1 MKLSNLF
8 YVGAL
13 SALALTSCKS
23 NDDNSEWLG
32 SDGVNFTSYI
42 EGLTSRA
49 SGSAWDDGDRVGIFM
64 TAGADEFANRE
75 YTASAAGNLTPAGQ
89 ALKWPEEGS
98 ASFMAYYPYT
108 ASLSGKTCTVN
119 VTDQAD
125 PKKID
130 LLYSNNAA
138 DIANGET
145 VNLAFKHQLSQIVIN
160 VEKDATIESTNG
172 LAIAISGMDTQ
183 ASFDLNDGTLTPGGN
198 KGNIAM
204 NVNAE
209 GTQAEAIVIPAA
221 DLSGAKMTFTL
232 QGMSFDYDVTG
243 TYEAGTKYT
252 YKATLSVL
260 NGQPTVTMGT
270 ATIEDWKDQAGGDI
284 NVDFEEGEAP
294 SGEEFVALNAP
305 FADGQDGFII
315 DDVELGGASYV
326 WKHDAEY
333 HYMKASAYVSGTNHA
348 TESWLISP
356 AIDLTKAT
364 TATLSFMHVI
374 NFDKQGEKEQ
384 NQTLWVADASTT
396 DASGA
401 WEQVTITTYPN
412 GMSWDESSSGD
423 IDLSKYAG
431 KNIKIAFKYIS
442 TSAAAATWEVWNVK
456 VIGNPGGGSGTVDPE
471 PEPTP
476 GEETVIFEET
486 CGKENVGST
495 KYKIN
500 DYTGWDNYGTLT
512 FTDEFAGQ
520 YQNADVRATSTLDNN
535 IWLAAYTSS
544 TEKPSGVKISGFDVT
559 NYTSLTLI
567 YDIATNTAPGDQ
579 SDIKVRTDKG
589 NVTIESKAF
598 EGTNKYQT
606 VTVGLP
612 DGITYIEFVSDADN
626 TEGYRL
632 DNIKLTGI
640 AK

>member
-108 ASLSGKTCTVN
+108 ASLSGKTYTVN

-294 SGEEFVALNAP
+294 SGEEFVALNES
-305 FADGQDGFII
+305 FATGQGAFTIEDK
-315 DDVELGGASYV
+315 ELGELDYV
-326 WKHDAEY
+326 WTFDSQY
-333 HYMKASAYVSGTNHA
+333 GMKASAYNGKQVA
-348 TESWLISP
+348 AESWLISP
-356 AIDLTKAT
+356 EIDLTKAT
-364 TATLSFMHVI
+364 TVNFSFDHAI
-374 NFDKQGEKEQ
+374 
-384 NQTLWVADASTT
+384 NQTKGVEPTVNHIVAVSKDNGNSWTPL
-396 DASGA
+396 SGF
-401 WEQVTITTYPN
+401 TYPAGTN
-412 GMSWDESSSGD
+412 WTFVSSGN
-423 IDLSKYAG
+423 IDLSAYAG
-431 KNIKIAFKYIS
+431 QKIKIAFQYKS
-442 TSAAAATWEVWNVK
+442 TDTSAATWEIKNVK
-456 VIGNPGGGSGTVDPE
+456 VVGNPGGGSGTVDPDPE

-476 GEETVIFEET
+476 GE
-486 CGKENVGST
+486 G
-495 KYKIN
+495 
-500 DYTGWDNYGTLT
+500 
-512 FTDEFAGQ
+512 
-520 YQNADVRATSTLDNN
+520 
-535 IWLAAYTSS
+535 AYTSNITLPTNPDTEPDENKATGPTIKIDGIEYSSLKLGTSKVVGSWTSNPIPANATSLSFYAIAWKGKTSELTISIENGGTFDDGQASKTIELAANSGATGNAPFTITTPSASDYKTFTLKDITASTTIKFS
-544 TEKPSGVKISGFDVT
+544 TEEGGSDKRAILFGINVK
-559 NYTSLTLI
+559 
-567 YDIATNTAPGDQ
+567 
-579 SDIKVRTDKG
+579 
-589 NVTIESKAF
+589 
-598 EGTNKYQT
+598 
-606 VTVGLP
+606 
-612 DGITYIEFVSDADN
+612 
-626 TEGYRL
+626 
-632 DNIKLTGI
+632 
-640 AK
+640 

>member
-89 ALKWPEEGS
+89 ALKWPEGGS

-108 ASLSGKTCTVN
+108 ASLSGKTYTVN

-305 FADGQDGFII
+305 FADGQDGFTI

-374 NFDKQGEKEQ
+374 NFDEQGEKEQ

-431 KNIKIAFKYIS
+431 KNIKIAFKYVS
-442 TSAAAATWEVWNVK
+442 TSAAAATWEVWNIK
-456 VIGNPGGGSGTVDPE
+456 VVGNPGGGSGTVDPE
-471 PEPTP
+471 PDPEPTP
-476 GEETVIFEET
+476 G
-486 CGKENVGST
+486 GSDLFISEYAEGSGFN
-495 KYKIN
+495 KYIELYN
-500 DYTGWDNYGTLT
+500 PTDAAIDLSYYTLAMKNYSGSDNY
-512 FTDEFAGQ
+512 D
-520 YQNADVRATSTLDNN
+520 
-535 IWLAAYTSS
+535 
-544 TEKPSGVKISGFDVT
+544 KPSGEKKVTLEGTLAPKTTIVYQHSDAALNVSNAIAISDEVMNFNGNDPILLYKNDIIIDRLGDETSGVVFGVDVTLRRKTTVTGPSATYDPNQWETFEKGDVSGFG
-559 NYTSLTLI
+559 S
-567 YDIATNTAPGDQ
+567 
-579 SDIKVRTDKG
+579 
-589 NVTIESKAF
+589 F
-598 EGTNKYQT
+598 
-606 VTVGLP
+606 
-612 DGITYIEFVSDADN
+612 
-626 TEGYRL
+626 
-632 DNIKLTGI
+632 
-640 AK
+640 

>member
-108 ASLSGKTCTVN
+108 ASLSGKTYTVN

-294 SGEEFVALNAP
+294 SGEEFVALNES
-305 FADGQDGFII
+305 FATGQGAFTIEDK
-315 DDVELGGASYV
+315 ELGGLSHIWANDDRYSC
-326 WKHDAEY
+326 
-333 HYMKASAYVSGTNHA
+333 MKASAYVSDVNHA
-348 TESWLISP
+348 AESWLVSP
-356 AIDLTKAT
+356 EIDLTAAT
-364 TATLSFMHVI
+364 SAILNFEHAI
-374 NFDKQGEKEQ
+374 NFNQVGEMSD
-384 NQTLWVADASTT
+384 NQIVAVSTDNGSNWTQLNDVAYPAS
-396 DASGA
+396 
-401 WEQVTITTYPN
+401 N
-412 GMSWDESSSGD
+412 SWTFISSGD
-423 IDLSKYAG
+423 VDLSAYAG
-431 KNIKIAFKYIS
+431 QKIKIAFQYKGHAEGAS
-442 TSAAAATWEVWNVK
+442 TWEIKNVK
-456 VIGNPGGGSGTVDPE
+456 VVGNPGGGSGTVDPDPE

-476 GEETVIFEET
+476 GE
-486 CGKENVGST
+486 G
-495 KYKIN
+495 
-500 DYTGWDNYGTLT
+500 
-512 FTDEFAGQ
+512 
-520 YQNADVRATSTLDNN
+520 
-535 IWLAAYTSS
+535 AYTSNITLPENS
-544 TEKPSGVKISGFDVT
+544 SSAVQT
-559 NYTSLTLI
+559 NAYGQLAEINGTQYPVLKLGTS
-567 YDIATNTAPGDQ
+567 
-579 SDIKVRTDKG
+579 
-589 NVTIESKAF
+589 SKAGLWTSDPINAGATKLSLYAVAWNKKTCQLTISINNGGTF
-598 EGTNKYQT
+598 EDSQTSKTIDLAANSGAAGNPEPAYQIT
-606 VTVGLP
+606 PASSDYYTFTLKDITSSSTITFSTGEDSGNARAILF
-612 DGITYIEFVSDADN
+612 GINV
-626 TEGYRL
+626 
-632 DNIKLTGI
+632 K
-640 AK
+640 

>member
-108 ASLSGKTCTVN
+108 ASLSGKTYTVN

-305 FADGQDGFII
+305 FADGQDGFTI

-431 KNIKIAFKYIS
+431 KNIKIAFKYVS
-442 TSAAAATWEVWNVK
+442 TSAAAATWEVWNIK
-456 VIGNPGGGSGTVDPE
+456 VVGNPGGGSGTVDPE
-471 PEPTP
+471 PDPEPTP
-476 GEETVIFEET
+476 G
-486 CGKENVGST
+486 GSDLFISEYAEGSGFN
-495 KYKIN
+495 KYIELYN
-500 DYTGWDNYGTLT
+500 PTDAAIDLSYYTLAMKNYSGSDNY
-512 FTDEFAGQ
+512 D
-520 YQNADVRATSTLDNN
+520 
-535 IWLAAYTSS
+535 
-544 TEKPSGVKISGFDVT
+544 KPSGEKKVTLEGTLAPKTTIVYQHSDAALNVSNAIAISDEVMNFNGNDPILLYKNDIIIDRLGDETSGVVFGVDVTLRRKTTVTGPSATYDPNQWETFEKGDVSGFG
-559 NYTSLTLI
+559 S
-567 YDIATNTAPGDQ
+567 
-579 SDIKVRTDKG
+579 
-589 NVTIESKAF
+589 F
-598 EGTNKYQT
+598 
-606 VTVGLP
+606 
-612 DGITYIEFVSDADN
+612 
-626 TEGYRL
+626 
-632 DNIKLTGI
+632 
-640 AK
+640 

>member
-108 ASLSGKTCTVN
+108 ASLNGKTYTVN

-294 SGEEFVALNAP
+294 SGEEFVALNES
-305 FADGQDGFII
+305 FATGQGAFTIEDK
-315 DDVELGGASYV
+315 ELGELDYV
-326 WKHDAEY
+326 WTFDSQY
-333 HYMKASAYVSGTNHA
+333 GMKASAYNGKQVA
-348 TESWLISP
+348 AESWLISP
-356 AIDLTKAT
+356 EIDLTKAT
-364 TATLSFMHVI
+364 TVNFSFDHAI
-374 NFDKQGEKEQ
+374 
-384 NQTLWVADASTT
+384 NQTKGVEPTVNHIVAVSKDNGNSWTPL
-396 DASGA
+396 SGF
-401 WEQVTITTYPN
+401 TYPAGTN
-412 GMSWDESSSGD
+412 WTFVSSGN
-423 IDLSKYAG
+423 IDLSAYAG
-431 KNIKIAFKYIS
+431 QKIKIAFQYKS
-442 TSAAAATWEVWNVK
+442 TDTSAATWEIKNVK
-456 VIGNPGGGSGTVDPE
+456 VVGNPGGGSGTVDPDPE

-476 GEETVIFEET
+476 GE
-486 CGKENVGST
+486 G
-495 KYKIN
+495 
-500 DYTGWDNYGTLT
+500 
-512 FTDEFAGQ
+512 
-520 YQNADVRATSTLDNN
+520 
-535 IWLAAYTSS
+535 AYTSNITLPENS
-544 TEKPSGVKISGFDVT
+544 PSAVQT
-559 NYTSLTLI
+559 NAYGQLAEINGTQYPVLKLGTS
-567 YDIATNTAPGDQ
+567 
-579 SDIKVRTDKG
+579 
-589 NVTIESKAF
+589 SKAGLWTSDPINAGATKLSLYAVAWNKKTCQLTISINNGGTF
-598 EGTNKYQT
+598 EDSQTSKTIDLAANSGAAGNPEPAYQIT
-606 VTVGLP
+606 PASSDYYTFTLKDITSSSTITFSTGEDSGNARAILF
-612 DGITYIEFVSDADN
+612 GINV
-626 TEGYRL
+626 
-632 DNIKLTGI
+632 K
-640 AK
+640 

>member
-108 ASLSGKTCTVN
+108 ASLSGKTYTVN

-294 SGEEFVALNAP
+294 SGEEFVALNES
-305 FADGQDGFII
+305 FATGQGAFTIEDK
-315 DDVELGGASYV
+315 ELGELDYV
-326 WKHDAEY
+326 WTFDSQY
-333 HYMKASAYVSGTNHA
+333 GMKASAYNGKQVA
-348 TESWLISP
+348 AESWLISP
-356 AIDLTKAT
+356 EIDLTKAT
-364 TATLSFMHVI
+364 TVNFSFDHAI
-374 NFDKQGEKEQ
+374 
-384 NQTLWVADASTT
+384 NQTKGVEPTVNHIVAVSKDNGNSWTPL
-396 DASGA
+396 SGF
-401 WEQVTITTYPN
+401 TYPAGTN
-412 GMSWDESSSGD
+412 WTFVSSGN
-423 IDLSKYAG
+423 IDLSAYAG
-431 KNIKIAFKYIS
+431 QKIKIAFQYKS
-442 TSAAAATWEVWNVK
+442 TDTSAATWEIKNVK
-456 VIGNPGGGSGTVDPE
+456 VVGNPGGGSGTVDPDPE

-476 GEETVIFEET
+476 GE
-486 CGKENVGST
+486 G
-495 KYKIN
+495 
-500 DYTGWDNYGTLT
+500 
-512 FTDEFAGQ
+512 
-520 YQNADVRATSTLDNN
+520 
-535 IWLAAYTSS
+535 AYTSNITLPTNPDTEPDENKATGPTIKIEGIEYSSLKLGTSKVVGSWTSNPIPANATSLSFYAIAWKGKTSELTISIENGGTFDDGQASKTIELAANSGATGNAPFTITTPSASDYKTFTLKDITASTTIKFS
-544 TEKPSGVKISGFDVT
+544 TEEGGSDKRAILFGINVK
-559 NYTSLTLI
+559 
-567 YDIATNTAPGDQ
+567 
-579 SDIKVRTDKG
+579 
-589 NVTIESKAF
+589 
-598 EGTNKYQT
+598 
-606 VTVGLP
+606 
-612 DGITYIEFVSDADN
+612 
-626 TEGYRL
+626 
-632 DNIKLTGI
+632 
-640 AK
+640 

>member
-108 ASLSGKTCTVN
+108 ASLSGKTYTVN

-374 NFDKQGEKEQ
+374 NFDRQGEKEQ

-431 KNIKIAFKYIS
+431 KNIKIAFKYVS
-442 TSAAAATWEVWNVK
+442 TSAAAATWEVWNIK
-456 VIGNPGGGSGTVDPE
+456 VVGNPGGGSGTVDPE
-471 PEPTP
+471 PDPEPTP
-476 GEETVIFEET
+476 G
-486 CGKENVGST
+486 GSDLFISEYAEGSGFN
-495 KYKIN
+495 KYIELYN
-500 DYTGWDNYGTLT
+500 PTDAAIDLSYYTLAMKNYSGSDNY
-512 FTDEFAGQ
+512 D
-520 YQNADVRATSTLDNN
+520 
-535 IWLAAYTSS
+535 
-544 TEKPSGVKISGFDVT
+544 KPSGEKKVTLEGTLAPKTTIVYQHSDAALNVSNAIAISDEVMNFNGNDPILLYKNDIIIDRLGDETSGVVFGVDVTLRRKTTVTGPSATYDPNQWETFEKGDVSGFG
-559 NYTSLTLI
+559 S
-567 YDIATNTAPGDQ
+567 
-579 SDIKVRTDKG
+579 
-589 NVTIESKAF
+589 F
-598 EGTNKYQT
+598 
-606 VTVGLP
+606 
-612 DGITYIEFVSDADN
+612 
-626 TEGYRL
+626 
-632 DNIKLTGI
+632 
-640 AK
+640 

>member
-108 ASLSGKTCTVN
+108 ASLSGKTYTVN
-119 VTDQAD
+119 VTDQTD

-138 DIANGET
+138 DIANSET

-294 SGEEFVALNAP
+294 SGEEFVALNES
-305 FADGQDGFII
+305 FATGQ
-315 DDVELGGASYV
+315 GAFTINDITKPNGSGYV
-326 WKHDAEY
+326 WSFDDRGP
-333 HYMKASAYVSGTNHA
+333 YMKASAFISGTDYA
-348 TESWLISP
+348 SESWLISP

-364 TATLSFMHVI
+364 TATLSFMHII
-374 NFDKQGEKEQ
+374 NYTDAPVGTY
-384 NQTLWVADASTT
+384 QTLWVTEASNEN
-396 DASGA
+396 
-401 WEQVTITTYPN
+401 WQQVTIPNYPS
-412 GMSWDESSSGD
+412 GTSWDEASSGD
-423 IDLSKYAG
+423 IDLSAFAG
-431 KNIKIAFKYIS
+431 KTIKIGFKY
-442 TSAAAATWEVWNVK
+442 TSIDGDASTWEVYNIK
-456 VIGNPGGGSGTVDPE
+456 VVGNPGGGSGTVDPE

-476 GEETVIFEET
+476 GE
-486 CGKENVGST
+486 G
-495 KYKIN
+495 
-500 DYTGWDNYGTLT
+500 
-512 FTDEFAGQ
+512 
-520 YQNADVRATSTLDNN
+520 
-535 IWLAAYTSS
+535 AYTSNITLPTNPD
-544 TEKPSGVKISGFDVT
+544 TEPDENKATGPTIKIDGIEYSSLKLGTSKVVGSWT
-559 NYTSLTLI
+559 SNPIPANATSLSF
-567 YDIATNTAPGDQ
+567 YAIAW
-579 SDIKVRTDKG
+579 KG
-589 NVTIESKAF
+589 KTSELTISIENGGTFDDGQASKTIELAANSGATGNAPFTITTPSASDYKTFTLKDITASTTIKF
-598 EGTNKYQT
+598 STGEG
-606 VTVGLP
+606 GSDPRAILF
-612 DGITYIEFVSDADN
+612 GINV
-626 TEGYRL
+626 
-632 DNIKLTGI
+632 K
-640 AK
+640 

>member
-108 ASLSGKTCTVN
+108 ASLSGKTYTVN

-209 GTQAEAIVIPAA
+209 GTQAEAIVIPSA

-260 NGQPTVTMGT
+260 NGQPTITMGT

-294 SGEEFVALNAP
+294 SGEEFVVLEES
-305 FADGQDGFII
+305 FAANEGSFTIEDK
-315 DDVELGGASYV
+315 ELGGLDYV
-326 WKHDAEY
+326 WANDDRY
-333 HYMKASAYVSGTNHA
+333 SCMKASAYVNNVNHA
-348 TESWLISP
+348 AESWLVSP
-356 AIDLTKAT
+356 EIDLTAAT
-364 TATLSFMHVI
+364 TAILNFEHAI
-374 NFDKQGEKEQ
+374 NFNQVGEMSD
-384 NQTLWVADASTT
+384 NQIVAVSTDNGSNWTQLNDVAYPAS
-396 DASGA
+396 
-401 WEQVTITTYPN
+401 N
-412 GMSWDESSSGD
+412 SWTFISSGD
-423 IDLSKYAG
+423 VDLSAYAG
-431 KNIKIAFKYIS
+431 QKIKIAFQYKGHAEGAS
-442 TSAAAATWEVWNVK
+442 TWEIKNVK
-456 VIGNPGGGSGTVDPE
+456 VVGNPGGGSGTVDPDPE

-476 GEETVIFEET
+476 GE
-486 CGKENVGST
+486 
-495 KYKIN
+495 
-500 DYTGWDNYGTLT
+500 D
-512 FTDEFAGQ
+512 
-520 YQNADVRATSTLDNN
+520 
-535 IWLAAYTSS
+535 AYTSNITLPTNPDTEPDENKATGPTIKIDGIEYSSLKLGTSKAVGSWTSNPIPANATSLSFYAIAWKGKTSELTISIENGGTFDDGQASKTIELAANSGATGNAPFTITTPSASDYKTFTLKDITASTTIKFS
-544 TEKPSGVKISGFDVT
+544 TEEGGSDKRAILFGINVK
-559 NYTSLTLI
+559 
-567 YDIATNTAPGDQ
+567 
-579 SDIKVRTDKG
+579 
-589 NVTIESKAF
+589 
-598 EGTNKYQT
+598 
-606 VTVGLP
+606 
-612 DGITYIEFVSDADN
+612 
-626 TEGYRL
+626 
-632 DNIKLTGI
+632 
-640 AK
+640 

>member
-32 SDGVNFTSYI
+32 SDGINFTSYI

-75 YTASAAGNLTPAGQ
+75 YAASASGNLTPAGQ

-98 ASFMAYYPYT
+98 ASFLAYYPYT
-108 ASLSGKTCTVN
+108 ASLSGKTYAVD
-119 VTDQAD
+119 VTDQTD

-138 DIANGET
+138 NVANGET

-160 VEKDATIESTNG
+160 VEKDATIETTAG
-172 LAIAISGMDTQ
+172 LAISISGMDTQ

-232 QGMSFDYDVTG
+232 QGMSFDYSVTG

-252 YKATLSVL
+252 YKATLSIL
-260 NGQPTVTMGT
+260 NGQPAVTMGT
-270 ATIEDWKDQAGGDI
+270 ASIEDWKDQAGGDI

-294 SGEEFVALNAP
+294 SGEEFVALDAP
-305 FADGQDGFII
+305 FADGMDGFTI
-315 DDVELGGASYV
+315 DDVELGDVGYV

-333 HYMKASAYVSGTNHA
+333 HYMKASAHVGDVDYA

-364 TATLSFMHVI
+364 TAKLTFTHVI
-374 NFDKQGEKEQ
+374 NYDKQGEKEQ
-384 NQTLWVADASTT
+384 NQTLWVADAAAV
-396 DASGA
+396 DASSTG

-431 KNIKIAFKYIS
+431 KTIKLGFKYVS
-442 TSAAAATWEVWNVK
+442 TESSAATWEIWNVK
-456 VIGNPGGGSGTVDPE
+456 VVGNPSGGTVDPDPD
-471 PEPTP
+471 PEPSGSNLLTNP
-476 GEETVIFEET
+476 GFEDWT
-486 CGKENVGST
+486 AALPT
-495 KYKIN
+495 A
-500 DYTGWDNYGTLT
+500 WDNKTYNTGEIVKETTIKHEGNNSLR
-512 FTDEFAGQ
+512 Q
-520 YQNADVRATSTLDNN
+520 TS
-535 IWLAAYTSS
+535 AS
-544 TEKPSGVKISGFDVT
+544 
-559 NYTSLTLI
+559 
-567 YDIATNTAPGDQ
+567 
-579 SDIKVRTDKG
+579 
-589 NVTIESKAF
+589 
-598 EGTNKYQT
+598 GTNKVQQEVNIIGGKKYRISYWFLDNDTKASSRYWFAMVGSDGKTINEINDQIQQT
-606 VTVGLP
+606 DYSTDNAEWQNVV
-612 DGITYIEFVSDADN
+612 IEFTAPEGTVKMRYEVRTYRNMDSNEAGGYIYYDDMEL
-626 TEGYRL
+626 TEVQ
-632 DNIKLTGI
+632 
-640 AK
+640 

>member
-32 SDGVNFTSYI
+32 SDGVNFTSHI

-108 ASLSGKTCTVN
+108 ASLSGKTYTVN

-183 ASFDLNDGTLTPGGN
+183 ASFDLNEGTLTPGGN

-294 SGEEFVALNAP
+294 SGEEFVALNAS
-305 FADGQDGFII
+305 FADGMDGFTI
-315 DDVELGGASYV
+315 DDVNNTTSGDIWIQDPGFGNISA
-326 WKHDAEY
+326 
-333 HYMKASAYVSGTNHA
+333 KAYIDGSNHA
-348 TESWLISP
+348 SESWLISSP
-356 AIDLTKAT
+356 IDLTKAT
-364 TATLSFMHVI
+364 TAVLTFEHALGYAYG
-374 NFDKQGEKEQ
+374 QGQ
-384 NQTLWVADASTT
+384 TNQTLQIKKEGENEWTQLSF
-396 DASGA
+396 
-401 WEQVTITTYPN
+401 TYPAQDN
-412 GMSWDESSSGD
+412 ANAFISSGD
-423 IDLSKYAG
+423 VDLTAYAG
-431 KNIKIAFKYIS
+431 STIQIAFKYVS
-442 TSAAAATWEVWNVK
+442 TTENAATWRIKNVK
-456 VIGNPGGGSGTVDPE
+456 VVGNPGGGSGTVDPE
-471 PEPTP
+471 PTP
-476 GEETVIFEET
+476 GEETVIFKET
-486 CGKENVGST
+486 FGTPVEGTHWPSVDI
-495 KYKIN
+495 Y
-500 DYTGWDNYGTLT
+500 DGWDNSNLT
-512 FTDEFAGQ
+512 FSDPYMSGSFSRA
-520 YQNADVRATSTLDNN
+520 NVRTTGSLNGHVWFSAN
-535 IWLAAYTSS
+535 YTSALN
-544 TEKPSGVKISGFDVT
+544 ISGFDT
-559 NYTSLTLI
+559 SNYTDLVLT
-567 YDIATNTAPGDQ
+567 YDITGNAAGNATLL
-579 SDIKVRTDKG
+579 S
-589 NVTIESKAF
+589 VTCGE
-598 EGTNKYQT
+598 QT
-606 VTVGLP
+606 VTIPTTEFTQNSYVTITLEDLP
-612 DGITYIEFVSDADN
+612 DNITSIEFKADASTN
-626 TEGYRL
+626 SKGLRL
-632 DNIKLTGI
+632 DNVKLTGI

>member
-32 SDGVNFTSYI
+32 SDGINFTSYI

-75 YTASAAGNLTPAGQ
+75 YAASASGNLTPAGQ

-98 ASFMAYYPYT
+98 ASFLAYYPYT
-108 ASLSGKTCTVN
+108 ASLSGKTYAVD
-119 VTDQAD
+119 VTDQTD

-138 DIANGET
+138 NVANGET

-160 VEKDATIESTNG
+160 VEKDATIETTAG
-172 LAIAISGMDTQ
+172 LAISISGMDTQ

-232 QGMSFDYDVTG
+232 QGMSFDYSVTG

-252 YKATLSVL
+252 YKATLSIL
-260 NGQPTVTMGT
+260 NGQPAVTMGT
-270 ATIEDWKDQAGGDI
+270 ASIEDWKDQAGGDI

-294 SGEEFVALNAP
+294 SGEEFVALDAP
-305 FADGQDGFII
+305 FADGMDGFTI
-315 DDVELGGASYV
+315 DDVELGDVGYV

-333 HYMKASAYVSGTNHA
+333 HYMKASAFVSGTNHA

-364 TATLSFMHVI
+364 TAKLTFTHVI
-374 NFDKQGEKEQ
+374 NYDKQGEKEQ
-384 NQTLWVADASTT
+384 NQTLWVADAAAV
-396 DASGA
+396 DASSTG

-431 KNIKIAFKYIS
+431 KNIKIAFKYVS

-456 VIGNPGGGSGTVDPE
+456 VVGNPGGSAVVPDPD

-476 GEETVIFEET
+476 GGSELYISEYVEGSSNNKYLELYNPTDEAIDLSQYALDLNTNGGSNWSNDGSGYKNYTVLSGTLPAKSVI
-486 CGKENVGST
+486 V
-495 KYKIN
+495 YKHAEATI
-500 DYTGWDNYGTLT
+500 YTGEATECGAINFNGNDPVGLFKNGELIDIVGT
-512 FTDEFAGQ
+512 FNGGSADFA
-520 YQNADVRATSTLDNN
+520 
-535 IWLAAYTSS
+535 
-544 TEKPSGVKISGFDVT
+544 KDVT
-559 NYTSLTLI
+559 LRRKASINAPS
-567 YDIATNTAPGDQ
+567 ATYNMEEWDELGKDDV
-579 SDIKVRTDKG
+579 SG
-589 NVTIESKAF
+589 L
-598 EGTNKYQT
+598 GT
-606 VTVGLP
+606 
-612 DGITYIEFVSDADN
+612 
-626 TEGYRL
+626 R
-632 DNIKLTGI
+632 
-640 AK
+640 

>member
-108 ASLSGKTCTVN
+108 ASLSGKTYTVN

-294 SGEEFVALNAP
+294 SGEEFVALNES
-305 FADGQDGFII
+305 FATGQGAFTIEDK
-315 DDVELGGASYV
+315 ELGELDYV
-326 WKHDAEY
+326 WTFDSQY
-333 HYMKASAYVSGTNHA
+333 GMKASAYVENTNHA
-348 TESWLISP
+348 AESWLVSP
-356 AIDLTKAT
+356 EINLTAATSAILNFDHA
-364 TATLSFMHVI
+364 I
-374 NFDKQGEKEQ
+374 NFNNAGAMSD
-384 NQTLWVADASTT
+384 NHIVAVSTDNGSSWAPLT
-396 DASGA
+396 DVA
-401 WEQVTITTYPN
+401 YPSNN
-412 GMSWDESSSGD
+412 GWTFIPSGD
-423 IDLSKYAG
+423 VNLSAYAG
-431 KNIKIAFKYIS
+431 QKIKIAFQYKSS
-442 TSAAAATWEVWNVK
+442 TASASTWEIKNVK
-456 VIGNPGGGSGTVDPE
+456 VVGNPGGGSGTVDPDPE

-476 GEETVIFEET
+476 GE
-486 CGKENVGST
+486 G
-495 KYKIN
+495 
-500 DYTGWDNYGTLT
+500 
-512 FTDEFAGQ
+512 
-520 YQNADVRATSTLDNN
+520 
-535 IWLAAYTSS
+535 AYTSNITLPENS
-544 TEKPSGVKISGFDVT
+544 SSAVQT
-559 NYTSLTLI
+559 NAYGQLAEINGTQYPVLKLGTS
-567 YDIATNTAPGDQ
+567 
-579 SDIKVRTDKG
+579 
-589 NVTIESKAF
+589 SKAGLWTSDPINAGATKLSLYAVAWNKKTCQLTISINNGGTF
-598 EGTNKYQT
+598 EDSQTSKTIDLAANSGAAGNPEPAYQIT
-606 VTVGLP
+606 PASSDYYTFTLKDITSSSTITFSTGEDSGNARAILF
-612 DGITYIEFVSDADN
+612 GINV
-626 TEGYRL
+626 
-632 DNIKLTGI
+632 K
-640 AK
+640 

>member
-108 ASLSGKTCTVN
+108 ASLSGKTYTVN

-305 FADGQDGFII
+305 FADGQDGFTI

-374 NFDKQGEKEQ
+374 NFDNNNEKEQ
-384 NQTLWVADASTT
+384 NQTVWVADASVTEAS
-396 DASGA
+396 DAG
-401 WEQVTITTYPN
+401 WEQVIIPNYPAGN
-412 GMSWDESSSGD
+412 NWNEVSSGD
-423 IDLSKYAG
+423 INLNKFAG
-431 KNIKIAFKYIS
+431 KSIRIAFKYVS
-442 TSAAAATWEVWNVK
+442 TTKAATWEVWNVK
-456 VIGNPGGGSGTVDPE
+456 IIGNPGGGSGTVDPE

-486 CGKENVGST
+486 FGTPVEGTHWPSVDI
-495 KYKIN
+495 Y
-500 DYTGWDNYGTLT
+500 DGWDNSNLSFSDPYMSGS
-512 FTDEFAGQ
+512 FSRA
-520 YQNADVRATSTLDNN
+520 NVRTTGSLNGHVWFSAN
-535 IWLAAYTSS
+535 YTSALN
-544 TEKPSGVKISGFDVT
+544 ISGFDT
-559 NYTSLTLI
+559 SNYTDLVLT
-567 YDIATNTAPGDQ
+567 YDITGNAAGNATLL
-579 SDIKVRTDKG
+579 S
-589 NVTIESKAF
+589 VTCGE
-598 EGTNKYQT
+598 QT
-606 VTVGLP
+606 VTIPTTEFTQNSYVTITLEDLP
-612 DGITYIEFVSDADN
+612 DNITSIEFKADASTN
-626 TEGYRL
+626 SKGLRL
-632 DNIKLTGI
+632 DNVKLTGI

>member
-49 SGSAWDDGDRVGIFM
+49 SGSAWDDEDRVGIFM

-108 ASLSGKTCTVN
+108 ASLSGKTYTVN

-232 QGMSFDYDVTG
+232 QGMNFDYDVTG

-294 SGEEFVALNAP
+294 QPGEEVTLLEES
-305 FADGQDGFII
+305 FADGQGDFTINN
-315 DDVELGGASYV
+315 VNLGGLGYV
-326 WKHDAEY
+326 WKHDANY
-333 HYMKASAYVSGTNHA
+333 HYMKASAFISSA
-348 TESWLISP
+348 TAAESWLISP
-356 AIDLTKAT
+356 KINIPDNATNVVLT
-364 TATLSFMHVI
+364 FMHVLGHI
-374 NFDKQGEKEQ
+374 SGDAAKEYF
-384 NQTLWVADASTT
+384 TLQITENNGSSWTSVAIPNYPVNTG
-396 DASGA
+396 SGN
-401 WEQVTITTYPN
+401 WTKE
-412 GMSWDESSSGD
+412 ESSGN
-423 IDLSKYAG
+423 IDLSAYKG
-431 KNIKIAFKYIS
+431 KTIQFAFKYES
-442 TSAAAATWEVWNVK
+442 TSSTAPTWEVYNVK
-456 VIGNPGGGSGTVDPE
+456 LVANAGGGTVDPE
-471 PEPTP
+471 PEPMPT
-476 GEETVIFEET
+476 
-486 CGKENVGST
+486 GSELYISEYVEGSSNN
-495 KYKIN
+495 KYLELYNPTDEAIDLSQYALDLNTNGGSNWSN
-500 DYTGWDNYGTLT
+500 DGSDYKNYTILSGTLAAKSVIVYKHAQATIYDGEATECSAINFNGNDPVGLFKNGKLIDIVGT
-512 FTDEFAGQ
+512 FGGGSADFA
-520 YQNADVRATSTLDNN
+520 
-535 IWLAAYTSS
+535 
-544 TEKPSGVKISGFDVT
+544 KDVT
-559 NYTSLTLI
+559 LRRKASINAPS
-567 YDIATNTAPGDQ
+567 ATYNP
-579 SDIKVRTDKG
+579 
-589 NVTIESKAF
+589 EEWEELSKDDVSGL
-598 EGTNKYQT
+598 GT
-606 VTVGLP
+606 
-612 DGITYIEFVSDADN
+612 
-626 TEGYRL
+626 R
-632 DNIKLTGI
+632 
-640 AK
+640 

>member
-49 SGSAWDDGDRVGIFM
+49 SGSAWNDGDRVGIFM

-108 ASLSGKTCTVN
+108 ASLSGKTYTVN

-294 SGEEFVALNAP
+294 SGEEFVALNA
-305 FADGQDGFII
+305 
-315 DDVELGGASYV
+315 DVELGGISYV

-333 HYMKASAYVSGTNHA
+333 HYMKASAYVKPTDYT

-374 NFDKQGEKEQ
+374 NFDNNNEKEQ
-384 NQTLWVADASTT
+384 NQTVWVADASVTEAS
-396 DASGA
+396 DAG
-401 WEQVTITTYPN
+401 WEQVIIPNYPAGN
-412 GMSWDESSSGD
+412 NWNEVSSGD
-423 IDLSKYAG
+423 INLNKFTG
-431 KNIKIAFKYIS
+431 KSIRIAFKYVS
-442 TSAAAATWEVWNVK
+442 TTKAATWEVWNIK
-456 VIGNPGGGSGTVDPE
+456 VVGNPGGGSGTVDPDPE

-476 GEETVIFEET
+476 GE
-486 CGKENVGST
+486 G
-495 KYKIN
+495 
-500 DYTGWDNYGTLT
+500 
-512 FTDEFAGQ
+512 
-520 YQNADVRATSTLDNN
+520 
-535 IWLAAYTSS
+535 AYTSNITLPENS
-544 TEKPSGVKISGFDVT
+544 SSAVQT
-559 NYTSLTLI
+559 NAYGQLAEINGTQYPVLKLGTS
-567 YDIATNTAPGDQ
+567 
-579 SDIKVRTDKG
+579 
-589 NVTIESKAF
+589 SKAGLWTSDPINAGATKLSLYAVAWNKKTCQLTISINNGGTF
-598 EGTNKYQT
+598 EDSQTSKTIDLAANSGAAGNPEPAYQIT
-606 VTVGLP
+606 PASSDYYTFTLKDITSSSTITFSTGEDSGNARAILF
-612 DGITYIEFVSDADN
+612 GINV
-626 TEGYRL
+626 
-632 DNIKLTGI
+632 K
-640 AK
+640 

>member
-32 SDGVNFTSYI
+32 SDGINFTSYI

-75 YTASAAGNLTPAGQ
+75 YAASASGNLTPAGQ

-98 ASFMAYYPYT
+98 ASFLAYYPYT
-108 ASLSGKTCTVN
+108 ASLSGKTYAVD
-119 VTDQAD
+119 VTDQTD

-138 DIANGET
+138 NVANGET

-160 VEKDATIESTNG
+160 VEKDATIETTAG
-172 LAIAISGMDTQ
+172 LAISISGMDTQ

-232 QGMSFDYDVTG
+232 QGMSFDYSVTG

-252 YKATLSVL
+252 YKATLSIL
-260 NGQPTVTMGT
+260 NGQPAVTMGT
-270 ATIEDWKDQAGGDI
+270 ASIEDWKDQAGGDI

-294 SGEEFVALNAP
+294 SGEEFVALDAP
-305 FADGQDGFII
+305 FADGMDGFTI
-315 DDVELGGASYV
+315 DDVELGDVGYV

-333 HYMKASAYVSGTNHA
+333 HYMKANAFVSGTNHA

-364 TATLSFMHVI
+364 TAKLTFTHVI
-374 NFDKQGEKEQ
+374 NYDKQGEKEQ
-384 NQTLWVADASTT
+384 NQTLWVADAAAV
-396 DASGA
+396 DASSTG

-431 KNIKIAFKYIS
+431 KNIKIAFKYVS

-456 VIGNPGGGSGTVDPE
+456 VVGNPGGSAVVPDPDPE
-471 PEPTP
+471 PSGSNLLTNPGFEDWTAALPTA
-476 GEETVIFEET
+476 
-486 CGKENVGST
+486 
-495 KYKIN
+495 
-500 DYTGWDNYGTLT
+500 WDNKTYNTGEIVKETTIKHEGNNSLR
-512 FTDEFAGQ
+512 Q
-520 YQNADVRATSTLDNN
+520 TS
-535 IWLAAYTSS
+535 AS
-544 TEKPSGVKISGFDVT
+544 
-559 NYTSLTLI
+559 
-567 YDIATNTAPGDQ
+567 
-579 SDIKVRTDKG
+579 
-589 NVTIESKAF
+589 
-598 EGTNKYQT
+598 GTNKVQQEVNIIGGKKYRISYWFLDNDTKASSRYWFAMVGSDGKTINEINDQIQQT
-606 VTVGLP
+606 DYSTDNAEWQNVV
-612 DGITYIEFVSDADN
+612 IEFTAPEGTVKMRYEVRTYRNMDSNEAGGYIYYDDMEL
-626 TEGYRL
+626 TEVQ
-632 DNIKLTGI
+632 
-640 AK
+640 

>member
-108 ASLSGKTCTVN
+108 ASLSGKTYTVN

-294 SGEEFVALNAP
+294 SGEEFVALNES
-305 FADGQDGFII
+305 FATGQGAFTIEDK
-315 DDVELGGASYV
+315 ELGELDYV
-326 WKHDAEY
+326 WTFDSQY
-333 HYMKASAYVSGTNHA
+333 GMKASAYVENTNHA
-348 TESWLISP
+348 AESWLVSP
-356 AIDLTKAT
+356 EINLTAATSAILNFDHA
-364 TATLSFMHVI
+364 I
-374 NFDKQGEKEQ
+374 NFNNAGAMSD
-384 NQTLWVADASTT
+384 NHIVAVSTDNGSSWAPLT
-396 DASGA
+396 DVA
-401 WEQVTITTYPN
+401 YPSNN
-412 GMSWDESSSGD
+412 GWTFIPSGD
-423 IDLSKYAG
+423 VNLSAYAG
-431 KNIKIAFKYIS
+431 QKIKIAFQYKSS
-442 TSAAAATWEVWNVK
+442 TASASTWEIKNVK
-456 VIGNPGGGSGTVDPE
+456 VVGNPGGGSGTVDPDPE

-476 GEETVIFEET
+476 GE
-486 CGKENVGST
+486 G
-495 KYKIN
+495 
-500 DYTGWDNYGTLT
+500 
-512 FTDEFAGQ
+512 
-520 YQNADVRATSTLDNN
+520 
-535 IWLAAYTSS
+535 AYTSNITLPTNPDTEPDENKATGPTIKIDGIEYSSLKLGTSKVVGSWTSNPIPANATSLSFYAIAWKGKTSELTISIENGGTFDDGQASKTIELAANSGATGNAPFTITTPSASDYKTFTLKDITASTTIKFS
-544 TEKPSGVKISGFDVT
+544 TEEGGSDKRAILFGINVK
-559 NYTSLTLI
+559 
-567 YDIATNTAPGDQ
+567 
-579 SDIKVRTDKG
+579 
-589 NVTIESKAF
+589 
-598 EGTNKYQT
+598 
-606 VTVGLP
+606 
-612 DGITYIEFVSDADN
+612 
-626 TEGYRL
+626 
-632 DNIKLTGI
+632 
-640 AK
+640 

>member
-32 SDGVNFTSYI
+32 SDGINFTSYI

-75 YTASAAGNLTPAGQ
+75 YAASASGNLTPAGQ

-98 ASFMAYYPYT
+98 ASFLAYYPYT
-108 ASLSGKTCTVN
+108 ASLSGKTYAVD
-119 VTDQAD
+119 VTDQTD

-138 DIANGET
+138 NVANGET

-160 VEKDATIESTNG
+160 VEKDATIETTAG
-172 LAIAISGMDTQ
+172 LAISISGMDTQ

-204 NVNAE
+204 NVNAD

-232 QGMSFDYDVTG
+232 QGMSFDYSVTG

-252 YKATLSVL
+252 YKATLSIL
-260 NGQPTVTMGT
+260 NGQPAVTMGT
-270 ATIEDWKDQAGGDI
+270 ASIEDWKDQAGGDI

-294 SGEEFVALNAP
+294 SGEEFVALDAP
-305 FADGQDGFII
+305 FADGMDGFTI
-315 DDVELGGASYV
+315 DDVNNTTSENIWIQDPSFGNISA
-326 WKHDAEY
+326 
-333 HYMKASAYVSGTNHA
+333 KAYIDGSNHA
-348 TESWLISP
+348 SESWLISSP
-356 AIDLTKAT
+356 IDLTKAT
-364 TATLSFMHVI
+364 TAVLTFEHALGYAYG
-374 NFDKQGEKEQ
+374 QGQ
-384 NQTLWVADASTT
+384 TNQTLQIKKEGESEWT
-396 DASGA
+396 
-401 WEQVTITTYPN
+401 QLNFTYPAQDN
-412 GMSWDESSSGD
+412 ASAFISSGD
-423 IDLSKYAG
+423 IDLTAYAG
-431 KNIKIAFKYIS
+431 STIQIAFKYVS
-442 TSAAAATWEVWNVK
+442 TTENAATWRIKNVK
-456 VIGNPGGGSGTVDPE
+456 VVGNPGGGSGIVDPE

-476 GEETVIFEET
+476 GEATVIFEET

-500 DYTGWDNYGTLT
+500 AYTGWDNYGTLT
-512 FTDEFAGQ
+512 FTDEFAGE

-535 IWLAAYTSS
+535 IWLPAYTSS

-559 NYTSLTLI
+559 NYTSLTLS
-567 YDIATNTAPGDQ
+567 YDIATNTTPGDQ

-606 VTVGLP
+606 VTVGLQ
-612 DGITYIEFVSDADN
+612 DGITYIEFVSDAAN